1 MAASVEVRHARLLKP
16 FSTRRL
22 RDALYHVQAD
32 ADAIRHEVERL
43 LREPPTTPEPWT
55 ESLFRLADLLASLV
69 ERCEEAMPK
78 VDRLAE
84 EAPADFRRAV
94 TAMEHMLAGLREEP
108 QEASADAV

>member
-1 MAASVEVRHARLLKP
+1 MPASTEVRYARLLRP

-22 RDALYHVQAD
+22 QDALYHVLAD
-32 ADAIRHEVERL
+32 SAAISHELERL

-69 ERCEEAMPK
+69 ERCEDAMPK

-84 EAPADFRRAV
+84 DAPGDFRRAV
-94 TAMEHMLAGLREEP
+94 TAMEHMIAGLRDEP
-108 QEASADAV
+108 QEPAGDAV